1 MKISIV
7 MLAYNHQRFIE
18 QALESVLMQETGY
31 EYELIVGEDC
41 SRDCTR
47 EIVKKFEERFHGRM
61 RPLYR
66 DKNLGMIK
74 NLLDCLEHC
83 KGEYIAMLEG
93 DDFWTDSSKLQKQV
107 DFLDKHSEYI
117 ACVHNWNI
125 VGADNTFLRKGFE
138 TDYAYD
144 YAVEDMETFALPAQ
158 TSTLI
163 FRNIFQEVKEKY
175 YRTLVHFLW
184 IPMDT
189 IAVLLMLQYGK
200 IHVLPQAMSTY
211 RYYIEENGSNW
222 SSAHEVESKE
232 NYLYFFI
239 MALGLERLSRKIG
252 SPISMIDEKVRLFRE
267 SRKARG
273 WSKRRKW
280 LWLQG
285 ILMILTEPHR
295 IIFLKKIQEDRKK
308 KAK

>member
-47 EIVKKFEERFHGRM
+47 EIVKKYEERFHGRM

-144 YAVEDMETFALPAQ
+144 YAAEDMETFALPAQ
-158 TSTLI
+158 TSTLF

-175 YRTLVHFLW
+175 YRTLVRFLW
-184 IPMDT
+184 IPMDR

-200 IHVLPQAMSTY
+200 IHVLPEAMSTY

-222 SSAHEVESKE
+222 SSTHEVESKE

-239 MALGLERLSRKIG
+239 MVLGLERLSRKIG